1 MKYDLLCFYRD
12 NLIASSGTVGDI
24 IDVSV
29 LPKFLGTNLAE
40 RIQKALAWKKQGAF
54 LIDSSQEG
62 RVGNG

>member
-1 MKYDLLCFYRD
+1 MLCFYRD